1 MRKIHINFQSIN
13 QEKNQPSTYIIQET
27 QELNYFP
34 KAVQIILDQ
43 LGGGNL
49 VIRKYFRDQLNEI

>member
-1 MRKIHINFQSIN
+1 MRKIHINFQGRN
-13 QEKNQPSTYIIQET
+13 QEKNQPSSHIIQET

-43 LGGGNL
+43 LGGRN
-49 VIRKYFRDQLNEI
+49 